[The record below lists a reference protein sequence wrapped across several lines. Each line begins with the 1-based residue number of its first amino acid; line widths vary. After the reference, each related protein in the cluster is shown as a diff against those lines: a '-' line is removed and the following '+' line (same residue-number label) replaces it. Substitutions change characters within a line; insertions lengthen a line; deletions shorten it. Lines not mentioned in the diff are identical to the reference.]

1 MLSLY
6 PSEWA
11 AEGTRSS
18 SVESGGGGGVCGQ
31 RRVPERLGVPALLP
45 VRREGAVRPLHR
57 RRHLTGAGP
66 VARLPPQM

>member
-45 VRREGAVRPLHR
+45 V
-57 RRHLTGAGP
+57 
-66 VARLPPQM
+66 